1 MLLIILS
8 LLDVIKGLSL
18 LLKNIQE
25 IVIRKLLTYRYVL
38 LLLLIMPFNIF
49 LVYKLFFS
57 LRDWIYN
64 PKSSKTKVSI

>member
-8 LLDVIKGLSL
+8 LLDVIKGLNL
-18 LLKNIQE
+18 LLKNTQE
-25 IVIRKLLTYRYVL
+25 IVIRKLLTYRYV

>member
-18 LLKNIQE
+18 LLKNTQE

-38 LLLLIMPFNIF
+38 LLLFMPFIIF

>member
-8 LLDVIKGLSL
+8 LLDVIKGLNL
-18 LLKNIQE
+18 LLKNTQE

-38 LLLLIMPFNIF
+38 LLLFMPFIIF